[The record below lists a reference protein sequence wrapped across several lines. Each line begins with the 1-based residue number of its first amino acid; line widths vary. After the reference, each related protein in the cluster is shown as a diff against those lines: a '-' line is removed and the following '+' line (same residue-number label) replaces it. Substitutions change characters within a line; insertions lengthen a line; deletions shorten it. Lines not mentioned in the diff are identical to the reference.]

1 MKIPKSVYSVKHN
14 IVFVVGLAVFVMLFA
29 VIYTPGYGVENQTG
43 LGLWYDHQGIC
54 LPICCAIILVST
66 SLSRLLLLLT
76 TRTARIYETEYLLW
90 QAAEVA
96 VAGLFCTLFLSLYL
110 HVDYFNLLPT
120 VLLIYFSVALFPY
133 TFYWLL
139 VERMD
144 RDQRIA
150 NAQRALMELRRNG
163 GDDERTIR
171 FADDKGNVKL
181 IVSTDRVISIES
193 AGNYVNIL
201 YENNG
206 KLVRFS
212 LRNTLKGI
220 EELCDSYSL
229 VRCHRSYFIN
239 LHKVKLLRKES
250 DGVFA
255 EIAAEGV
262 EDIPVSKSYAADVM
276 QRFASRL
283 ACLLLFLLPF
293 GASACAQDN
302 LYNPVDSLRV
312 TDAEWSVDSLDGF
325 VVKNY
330 HFGEGTLFCSA
341 QHLFVIEIPKQSP
354 RHLAFV
360 RDTALTEVSTLA
372 ERCGAMAAINGSYF
386 DMNQGNPI
394 CYLRINGQ
402 ECGENTPQKNDSL
415 NRKYYQHATLSL
427 RKGRPR
433 LTVPDSNR
441 CWETSMKDSNIMT
454 AGPMLL
460 RRGNLVPQR
469 DDRSF
474 VTHRHNRTALGIRP
488 DGTTLLV
495 VADGRFKNHAEGLS
509 LPELELVM
517 RWLGCREAINLDG
530 GGSSTM
536 YVKGHGIVNYP
547 SDNNRH
553 DHEGERPVSN
563 AIVIL

>member
-1 MKIPKSVYSVKHN
+1 M
-14 IVFVVGLAVFVMLFA
+14 
-29 VIYTPGYGVENQTG
+29 
-43 LGLWYDHQGIC
+43 
-54 LPICCAIILVST
+54 
-66 SLSRLLLLLT
+66 
-76 TRTARIYETEYLLW
+76 
-90 QAAEVA
+90 
-96 VAGLFCTLFLSLYL
+96 
-110 HVDYFNLLPT
+110 
-120 VLLIYFSVALFPY
+120 LLIYFSVALFPY

-255 EIAAEGV
+255 EIDAEGV

-293 GASACAQDN
+293 GPGQPIQPRGFATGDGCRMERGLARRICGEELPLWRGHPLLFSTAPVCDRDSQTVASPPCLRARHC
-302 LYNPVDSLRV
+302 VDR
-312 TDAEWSVDSLDGF
+312 SVDTG
-325 VVKNY
+325 
-330 HFGEGTLFCSA
+330 GTLRRHGRH
-341 QHLFVIEIPKQSP
+341 QRLLF
-354 RHLAFV
+354 RH
-360 RDTALTEVSTLA
+360 ES
-372 ERCGAMAAINGSYF
+372 GK
-386 DMNQGNPI
+386 P
-394 CYLRINGQ
+394 YL
-402 ECGENTPQKNDSL
+402 
-415 NRKYYQHATLSL
+415 
-427 RKGRPR
+427 
-433 LTVPDSNR
+433 
-441 CWETSMKDSNIMT
+441 
-454 AGPMLL
+454 
-460 RRGNLVPQR
+460 
-469 DDRSF
+469 
-474 VTHRHNRTALGIRP
+474 
-488 DGTTLLV
+488 
-495 VADGRFKNHAEGLS
+495 
-509 LPELELVM
+509 LPSHKWTGM
-517 RWLGCREAINLDG
+517 R
-530 GGSSTM
+530 
-536 YVKGHGIVNYP
+536 
-547 SDNNRH
+547 
-553 DHEGERPVSN
+553 
-563 AIVIL
+563 